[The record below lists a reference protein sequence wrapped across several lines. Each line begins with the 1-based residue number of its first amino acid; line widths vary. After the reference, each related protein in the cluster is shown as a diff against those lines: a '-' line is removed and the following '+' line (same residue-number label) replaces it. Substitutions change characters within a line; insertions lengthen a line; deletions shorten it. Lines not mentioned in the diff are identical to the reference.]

1 VQNAEVIAGIVGNAV
16 GIRLAGT
23 THTTDGTVAVNRN
36 GCRKHMTDTI
46 GTADE
51 IGHWHRKEQ
60 GGSMRS
66 ATINTWFLGGL
77 ICLSGCNSVRNGFAD
92 RDPYRPVPPTVAPGL
107 HAEAESPFAPA
118 SSSFPASRNH
128 RTPDQSAPADSASVE
143 QLRRSTSPSAAPRK
157 LLITPVGHE
166 VSDHRPHG
174 DGTITVDGRT
184 YELRLVDQ
192 DSDTQLTETGL
203 RSIRVA
209 SQQTEVTAEPFLKDA
224 FVSASK
230 ADEVAS
236 GESVPPDAM
245 LLNLPSALSMI
256 GGDHPA
262 VGLAQWKV
270 QEAYAN
276 LDQAEVLWLPSI
288 QTGLSFHRH
297 DGNLQASNGAIVDV
311 NRSSL
316 QYGLGA
322 GTVGAGTTPRPGI
335 RAQFHLADAIFQPDI
350 AQKTAWAT
358 CHAEKA
364 VVNRQLRDVAVAYL
378 KLLDAH
384 QQLTILLEIKDRT
397 AAVSKITNDFAGA
410 GQGLQADADRM
421 RTELNLIEGRIAA
434 AHEQVDVATAQL
446 AYALSTEPGQKIIPM
461 DPTVVPIELVSPE
474 LDNGSLI
481 ATGLSNRPE
490 LKELQ
495 ALVAAACD
503 RYRRQKYAPFVP
515 SVLLGFSTGE
525 FGGGVGNFVG
535 NVDNRYDFDAMV
547 TWEIRN
553 FGFGERSARRRSQAQ
568 VQQAM
573 FRKVSLID
581 DVAREITEAH
591 TQVKHRHDRMAVT
604 QASIRSAQ
612 DSYDRNLSRIRE
624 GEGLPIE
631 VLQSVKA
638 LEASRRAY
646 LDAVIAYNEAQVQ
659 LQWALGW
666 QVSAPQ

>member
-1 VQNAEVIAGIVGNAV
+1 
-16 GIRLAGT
+16 
-23 THTTDGTVAVNRN
+23 
-36 GCRKHMTDTI
+36 
-46 GTADE
+46 
-51 IGHWHRKEQ
+51 
-60 GGSMRS
+60 MRS
-66 ATINTWFLGGL
+66 AIINAWFLGGL
-77 ICLSGCNSVRNGFAD
+77 VCLSGCNSIRNSFAD
-92 RDPYRPVPPTVAPGL
+92 RDPYRPAPPSVAPDPDAL
-107 HAEAESPFAPA
+107 AESPFQPA
-118 SSSFPASRNH
+118 SFRVSPNREWTAAKEAADPPVTQ
-128 RTPDQSAPADSASVE
+128 TPGRSAPAGVASPDQKRPRSLSSA
-143 QLRRSTSPSAAPRK
+143 TYRK
-157 LLITPVGHE
+157 LLITPVAHE
-166 VSDHRPHG
+166 VPDNRPHS
-174 DGTITVDGRT
+174 DETITLDGRT
-184 YELRLVDQ
+184 YEIRLVEQCPNTDFK
-192 DSDTQLTETGL
+192 DV
-203 RSIRVA
+203 RVA
-209 SQQTEVTAEPFLKDA
+209 SERTEFSETPLPENPF
-224 FVSASK
+224 VPASMS
-230 ADEVAS
+230 DNVAS
-236 GESVPPDAM
+236 TDVTPPDTL

-297 DGNLQASNGAIVDV
+297 DGNLQASNGAIVDI

-322 GTVGAGTTPRPGI
+322 GTVGAGTTPQPGI

-378 KLLDAH
+378 QLLDAH
-384 QQLTILLEIKDRT
+384 QQLQILQEVKDRT

-410 GQGLQADADRM
+410 GEGLQADADRM
-421 RTELNLIEGRIAA
+421 QTELNLIEGRIAA
-434 AHEQVDVATAQL
+434 AHEQVDVAAARL
-446 AYALSTEPGQKIIPM
+446 AYVLSIETRQRIIPM
-461 DPTVVPIELVSPE
+461 DATVVPIELVSADLE
-474 LDNGSLI
+474 EGSLI
-481 ATGLSNRPE
+481 ASGLSNRPE
-490 LKELQ
+490 LKEVQ

-503 RYRRQKYAPFVP
+503 RHQRQKYAPFVP

-525 FGGGVGNFVG
+525 FGGGVGNVIG

-553 FGFGERSARRRSQAQ
+553 FGFGERSARRRSEAR

-573 FRKVSLID
+573 YRKMGLMD
-581 DVAREITEAH
+581 DVAREISEAS
-591 TQVKHRHDRMAVT
+591 TQVTHRRERMAVT
-604 QASIRSAQ
+604 QTSILSAQ
-612 DSYDRNLSRIRE
+612 NSYDRNLSRIR
-624 GEGLPIE
+624 GGAGLPIE

-646 LDAVIAYNEAQVQ
+646 LDAVIAYNEAQFQ

-666 QVSAPQ
+666 QISAPR

>member
-1 VQNAEVIAGIVGNAV
+1 
-16 GIRLAGT
+16 
-23 THTTDGTVAVNRN
+23 
-36 GCRKHMTDTI
+36 
-46 GTADE
+46 
-51 IGHWHRKEQ
+51 
-60 GGSMRS
+60 MRS

-77 ICLSGCNSVRNGFAD
+77 ICLSGCNSVRNGFAE
-92 RDPYRPVPPTVAPGL
+92 RDPYRPAPPSAAPDL
-107 HAEAESPFAPA
+107 HAAAVSAFEPA
-118 SSSFPASRNH
+118 SSSFPANRDRAAVKESV
-128 RTPDQSAPADSASVE
+128 DSPVT
-143 QLRRSTSPSAAPRK
+143 QTSGESAAAGSVSAEQSRRLTPSPVTPRK

-166 VSDHRPHG
+166 VSDNRPHG
-174 DGTITVDGRT
+174 DGTITLDGRT
-184 YELRLVDQ
+184 YEIRLVDQ
-192 DSDTQLTETGL
+192 PLDTPLADTGF
-203 RSIRVA
+203 RNVRVA
-209 SQQTEVTAEPFLKDA
+209 SQQTESADEPFPGNV
-224 FVSASK
+224 FTSALTTNAIGS
-230 ADEVAS
+230 ADVA
-236 GESVPPDAM
+236 PPNAM
-245 LLNLPSALSMI
+245 LMNLPSALSMI

-297 DGNLQASNGAIVDV
+297 DGNLQASNGDIVDV

-322 GTVGAGTTPRPGI
+322 GTVGAGTTPQPGI

-378 KLLDAH
+378 RLLDAH
-384 QQLTILLEIKDRT
+384 QQLTILLEVKDRT
-397 AAVSKITNDFAGA
+397 ATVSKITNDFAGA

-446 AYALSTEPGQKIIPM
+446 AHALSADPGQKIIPM

-474 LDNGSLI
+474 LDKGALI
-481 ATGLSNRPE
+481 ASGLSNRPE

-503 RYRRQKYAPFVP
+503 RHRRQKYAPFVP
-515 SVLLGFSTGE
+515 SVLLGLSTGE
-525 FGGGVGNFVG
+525 FGGGVGSFIG

-591 TQVKHRHDRMAVT
+591 TQVKHRRDRMAVT
-604 QASIRSAQ
+604 QTSIQSAQ
-612 DSYDRNLSRIRE
+612 SSYDRNLSRIRE